1 MGMLSFSVTK
11 GIACHII
18 QDRRYL
24 KMCMRGIPWSPTV
37 KHKTERKAISS
48 ELLACLEAERETL
61 AQIVT
66 VDESW
71 VHHFELETK
80 VQSMD

>member
-1 MGMLSFSVTK
+1 MK
-11 GIACHII
+11 GILGSLII
-18 QDRRYL
+18 
-24 KMCMRGIPWSPTV
+24 
-37 KHKTERKAISS
+37 KHKTERKAVSS
-48 ELLACLEAERETL
+48 ELLACLEAERERPKQTQT
-61 AQIVT
+61 AT

>member
-1 MGMLSFSVTK
+1 
-11 GIACHII
+11 
-18 QDRRYL
+18 
-24 KMCMRGIPWSPTV
+24 MRGIPWSPTV

-48 ELLACLEAERETL
+48 DLLACLEAQGKTL
-61 AQIVT
+61 LTQTVT

-71 VHHFELETK
+71 VHFELETK

>member
-1 MGMLSFSVTK
+1 MGMLTFSVTK
-11 GIACHII
+11 GIACHIF
-18 QDRRYL
+18 QDLRYL
-24 KMCMRGIPWSPTV
+24 KVCMRGIPGSLIM
-37 KHKTERKAISS
+37 KHKTERKAVSS

-61 AQIVT
+61 TQTVT

-80 VQSMD
+80 VQFMD

>member
-1 MGMLSFSVTK
+1 
-11 GIACHII
+11 
-18 QDRRYL
+18 
-24 KMCMRGIPWSPTV
+24 MRGIPGSLTI
-37 KHKTERKAISS
+37 KHKTERKAVSS
-48 ELLACLEAERETL
+48 EMLACLEAERETTL
-61 AQIVT
+61 TQTVT